1 MKKLLLSFFA
11 LASVA
16 AVNAQNCTPDF
27 QYTESGVYPDSATN
41 LAVAM
46 VGVPYSQTI
55 TTVTPAD
62 TCMVILFPPCT
73 TVPIDSVVIESV
85 TGLPPG
91 LSIVS
96 MNENQLNFVFPGGST
111 SCMLVSGTPTQAGV
125 YPIQVSGT
133 SYATVFT
140 LTQTQPFDVDYY
152 SITVLPST
160 VGVEELST
168 TKFSVKQNS
177 PNPFSNNST
186 IEYFVPT
193 AGKVGVE
200 VRNILGELVYAE
212 NTNAQQGINRH
223 QLSASKFTNG
233 VYFYQINYNN
243 SIITKRFIVNK

>member
-1 MKKLLLSFFA
+1 MKKILLSFIA
-11 LASVA
+11 LVA
-16 AVNAQNCTPDF
+16 FVAVNAQNCTPDM
-27 QYTESGVYPDSATN
+27 QYTASGVYPDSATN
-41 LAVAM
+41 LAVAT

-73 TVPIDSVVIESV
+73 TVPIDSVVVESV

-111 SCMLVSGTPTQAGV
+111 SCMLVSGTPTQAGT
-125 YPIQVSGT
+125 YPIQVHGT

-140 LTQTQPFDVDYY
+140 LTQTQPFDVNYY
-152 SITVLPST
+152 TIVVLPAPT
-160 VGVEELST
+160 GVEELST
-168 TKFSVKQNS
+168 TTFSVKQNS
-177 PNPFSNNST
+177 PNPFSTNST
-186 IEYFVPT
+186 FEYFVPT
-193 AGKVGVE
+193 AGKVTVD
-200 VRNILGELVYAE
+200 VRNILGELVYSE
-212 NTNAQQGINRH
+212 STNAQQGINRH

-243 SIITKRFIVNK
+243 SVITKRFIVNK